1 MAKSKSVS
9 SKSATQ
15 PKYSRIGLEQGIQ
28 EKLVPHLQQLLAN
41 YHLFYMNTRGFHWN
55 IRGRKF
61 FELHVKFEE
70 LYNNLQLKIDE
81 IAERILTLGKVPVH
95 SFSDYIEM
103 SEITEIKDIT
113 SGDDCVNAIL
123 ESFKTVLVMQR
134 EVALMA
140 QEAGDEGTNSQM
152 SDYIR
157 EQEKMVWMY
166 SSFLEE
172 GF

>member
-1 MAKSKSVS
+1 MAKSKASSSSS
-9 SKSATQ
+9 SKKKSNM
-15 PKYSRIGLEQGIQ
+15 IGLGQDVTDT
-28 EKLVPHLQQLLAN
+28 LVPHLQQLLAN

-81 IAERILTLGKVPVH
+81 VAERILTLGKSPVH

-103 SEITEIKDIT
+103 SEIQEIKNAS
-113 SGDDCVNAIL
+113 SGDVCVKAVL
-123 ESFKTVLVMQR
+123 ESFRTILIIQR
-134 EVALMA
+134 EIVVLA

-152 SDYIR
+152 TDYIR
-157 EQEKMVWMY
+157 EQEKLVWMY